1 MKQSFAQHLPRLQLE
16 QWGILDVLLSHRS
29 PIDLQRLAISDADD
43 AYHFVLNYGYNLHR
57 PDDAAEVDRIR
68 SEAYNFI
75 EQHFLSISDAEY
87 RSLPPQLPAAIR
99 EANVVTLLMLA
110 SGNARTL
117 LQRWACAVLRVMHTI
132 AHVSSDFSANFFPPI
147 VEQILSH
154 YSEHIYTT
162 AAGQVMLGR
171 DPDFQLPLVD
181 FHLKA
186 GKDRDSA
193 IIKLLHK
200 AENVAADIFDHIG
213 VRFVTKDRLDALLV
227 IKYLREK
234 HLVTFPNVKSSRS
247 VNSLIDIEKF
257 KREFKRLNRQYEQ
270 GLLQLDEFEYDLRA
284 HAQTLANTP
293 PRRSKKNNHNNPHTS
308 QDYQSIQFTVRQL
321 VRIPNPLYAYR
332 EYLDLERITQPEQ
345 LRQVNQV
352 RPAYSFFF
360 PYEVQIVDEQTYLNN
375 MQGKANH
382 EAYKHKQLLTA
393 RQRVLGSLLRKAR
406 ASD

>member
-1 MKQSFAQHLPRLQLE
+1 MKRPFAQHLPRLQLE

-43 AYHFVLNYGYNLHR
+43 AYHFVLNYGYNLHH
-57 PDDAAEVDRIR
+57 PDDAEEVDRIR
-68 SEAYNFI
+68 YEAYNFI
-75 EQHFLSISDAEY
+75 EQHFLSVQDQEHHALPSK
-87 RSLPPQLPAAIR
+87 LPPEIR
-99 EANVVTLLMLA
+99 EANLVNLLMLA

-132 AHVSSDFSANFFPPI
+132 AHVSSDLSANFFPPI

-162 AAGQVMLGR
+162 PTGQVMLGH
-171 DPDFQLPLVD
+171 DPDFQLPLID

-213 VRFVTKDRLDALLV
+213 VRFVTQDRLDALLV

-247 VNSLIDIEKF
+247 VNTLIDIDKF

-284 HAQTLANTP
+284 QAQTLVNSP
-293 PRRSKKNNHNNPHTS
+293 PRRNSKNPHNPHTS

-332 EYLDLERITQPEQ
+332 TYLDMERITQPEQ
-345 LRQVNQV
+345 RRQVNQV
-352 RPAYSFFF
+352 RPTYSFFF

-382 EAYKHKQLLTA
+382 EVYKRKQLLTA
-393 RQRVLGSLLRKAR
+393 RQRVLGRLLRKVR
-406 ASD
+406 AAL

>member
-1 MKQSFAQHLPRLQLE
+1 VKPSFAQHLPRLQLE

-29 PIDLQRLAISDADD
+29 PIDLQRLAIADADD
-43 AYHFVLNYGYNLHR
+43 AYHFVLNYGYNLHH
-57 PDDAAEVDRIR
+57 PDDAEEIDRIR
-68 SEAYNFI
+68 NEAYDFI
-75 EQHFLSISDAEY
+75 ERHFLSVSDPQH
-87 RSLPPQLPAAIR
+87 RPLPPQLPAAIR
-99 EANVVTLLMLA
+99 EANVVNLLMLA
-110 SGNARTL
+110 SGNARTS
-117 LQRWACAVLRVMHTI
+117 LQRWACAILRVMHTI
-132 AHVSSDFSANFFPPI
+132 AHVSSDLSANFFPPI

-154 YSEHIYTT
+154 YSEHIYSN
-162 AAGQVMLGR
+162 AQGQIMLGR
-171 DPDFQLPLVD
+171 DPDFQLPLID

-186 GKDRDSA
+186 GKDRNSA
-193 IIKLLHK
+193 IMKLLHK

-213 VRFVTKDRLDALLV
+213 VRFVTQDRLDALLV

-247 VNSLIDIEKF
+247 VNTLIDIEKF

-270 GLLQLDEFEYDLRA
+270 GALQLDEFEYDLRA
-284 HAQTLANTP
+284 QAQALANTTL
-293 PRRSKKNNHNNPHTS
+293 RRNSSPHHNPHTS
-308 QDYQSIQFTVRQL
+308 QEYQSIQFTVRQL

-332 EYLDLERITQPEQ
+332 EYLDLDRITHSEQ
-345 LRQVNQV
+345 RRQVNQV

-393 RQRVLGSLLRKAR
+393 RQRVLGRLLRKVN
-406 ASD
+406 D